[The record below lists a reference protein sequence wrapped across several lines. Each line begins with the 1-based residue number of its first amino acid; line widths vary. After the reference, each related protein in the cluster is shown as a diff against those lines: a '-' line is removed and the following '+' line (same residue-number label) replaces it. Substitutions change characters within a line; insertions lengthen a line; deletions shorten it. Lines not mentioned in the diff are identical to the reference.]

1 MSSPSG
7 LGEFGSA
14 EISERDVVISMSNA
28 CDPRN
33 RPGFVAGDL
42 TAYLP
47 DHLPAPPTPVDSLRT
62 VLLAWF
68 STVMIVAAV
77 FGIVLFT
84 A

>member
-1 MSSPSG
+1 
-7 LGEFGSA
+7 
-14 EISERDVVISMSNA
+14 MSNA

-47 DHLPAPPTPVDSLRT
+47 DPVRVSHGAMDDLRT
-62 VLLAWF
+62 VLLAGF
-68 STVMIVAAV
+68 STMMIVATV

-84 A
+84 R